1 MANVKKADLFLSV
14 HINANRSSKIH
25 GFETYYLNLARSASA
40 VRVAARENAVS
51 EKRIS
56 DLQFILTD
64 LMLNSKMQESKDLA
78 ELIQGNVIGTVKG
91 KYGYPTRDNGV
102 RSAPFYVLMGAK
114 MPSVLMELGYC
125 TNDAEAR
132 RLKSDNYL
140 NRMADGIVAGVV
152 AYKKKIN
159 RYASM

>member
-1 MANVKKADLFLSV
+1 
-14 HINANRSSKIH
+14 
-25 GFETYYLNLARSASA
+25 
-40 VRVAARENAVS
+40 
-51 EKRIS
+51 
-56 DLQFILTD
+56 
-64 LMLNSKMQESKDLA
+64 MLNSKMQESKDLA